1 MSLFFILLL
10 NIPADMK
17 KVLELDPA
25 NDQARKNIRRLE
37 PIAAEKREKMK
48 EEMIG
53 KHGAFISVHIC
64 IYTKLMQLKV

>member
-1 MSLFFILLL
+1 MSLFFIFLL

-53 KHGAFISVHIC
+53 KHGAFFSMS
-64 IYTKLMQLKV
+64 IYVYILN